1 MRTISSKNELLITE
15 LSNNVFKRFGIDPT
29 ISKDE
34 NSGAISLAWNE
45 NFVAPANLPEDQLE
59 IAKASHAMSMKVIET
74 CLMHRKQ
81 EGLLSDVIG
90 ELTIQESLTVG
101 CAYCVV
107 NSAKDAESFMS
118 RVLHKVDIYEDRY
131 LTVEHPVDKD
141 MLDFSTTAIVVYGL
155 SEEEE
160 EALYSAANTNI
171 KAKNLGNKVARMGK
185 KADVA
190 FDAIGH
196 NMVKP
201 LVGSAVG
208 ITQTIVSVGV
218 EAGVKGALK
227 FANGAVESWKRADF
241 KNDRD
246 FQQLIGA
253 FKKGKKESK
262 IDRGRTLKF

>member
-1 MRTISSKNELLITE
+1 MRTISSKNELLIME

-34 NSGAISLAWNE
+34 NSSVISLSWNE
-45 NFVAPANLPEDQLE
+45 NFVAPANLTDEQLE
-59 IAKASHAMSMKVIET
+59 MAKASHAMSMKVIET

-81 EGLLSDVIG
+81 DGLLDDIVG
-90 ELTIQESLTVG
+90 EFIIQESLTIG
-101 CAYCVV
+101 CAYCIV
-107 NSAKDAESFMS
+107 NSQKDAENFIA
-118 RVLHKVDIYEDRY
+118 RVLHKVEIYEDRY

-141 MLDFSTTAIVVYGL
+141 MLDFTTTAMLIYGL
-155 SEEEE
+155 SEDEE
-160 EALYSAANTNI
+160 EALYSAANANI
-171 KAKNLGNKVARMGK
+171 KAKNIGNKVARMGK

-196 NMVKP
+196 NMIKP

-208 ITQTIVSVGV
+208 ITQTVVSVGI

-246 FQQLIGA
+246 FQQLMRTL
-253 FKKGKKESK
+253 KKDKEAK

>member
-1 MRTISSKNELLITE
+1 MRTISSKNELLISE
-15 LSNNVFKRFGIDPT
+15 LSNNVFKRFGIDPA
-29 ISKDE
+29 ISKGEDGVIE
-34 NSGAISLAWNE
+34 LTWNE
-45 NFVAPANLPEDQLE
+45 NFVAPANLSEEQLE
-59 IAKASHAMSMKVIET
+59 IAKVSHAISMKIIET

-81 EGLLSDVIG
+81 DGLLQDVIG
-90 ELTIQESLTVG
+90 EFVIQESLTVG

-107 NSAKDAESFMS
+107 NSVKDAESFMS

-131 LTVEHPVDKD
+131 LLVDHPVDKD
-141 MLDFSTTAIVVYGL
+141 MLDFTTTAIVVYGL
-155 SEEEE
+155 SEDEE

-171 KAKNLGNKVARMGK
+171 KAKDFGNKIARVGK

-208 ITQTIVSVGV
+208 ITQTVVSVGI

-227 FANGAVESWKRADF
+227 FASGAVESWRRADF

-246 FQQLIGA
+246 FQQLMSTL
-253 FKKGKKESK
+253 KKGKESK

>member
-1 MRTISSKNELLITE
+1 MRTISSRNELLITE
-15 LSNNVFKRFGIDPT
+15 LSNNVFKRFGIDPSM
-29 ISKDE
+29 SKDE
-34 NSGAISLAWNE
+34 QTGIIKLAWNE

-59 IAKASHAMSMKVIET
+59 MAKASHAMAMKVIET

-81 EGLLSDVIG
+81 DGLLADLEEEFV
-90 ELTIQESLTVG
+90 IQEALTVG
-101 CAYCVV
+101 CAYCLV
-107 NSAKDAESFMS
+107 NSPKDAESFIS
-118 RVLHKVDIYEDRY
+118 RVLHKVDIFEDRY
-131 LTVEHPVDKD
+131 LTVEHPIGKD
-141 MLDFSTTAIVVYGL
+141 MLDFTTTALVIYGL
-155 SEEEE
+155 TEDEEES
-160 EALYSAANTNI
+160 LYSAANTNI
-171 KAKNLGNKVARMGK
+171 KAKDLGNKIARMGK

-208 ITQTIVSVGV
+208 ITQTVVSVGI

-246 FQQLIGA
+246 FQQLMSA
-253 FKKGKKESK
+253 FKKGKESK

>member
-1 MRTISSKNELLITE
+1 MRTIISKNEILINE
-15 LSNNVFKRFGIDPT
+15 LAENVFKRFGVDPT
-29 ISKDE
+29 ISKKD
-34 NSGAISLAWNE
+34 SGEIMLAWNDVFT
-45 NFVAPANLPEDQLE
+45 NTANLKDQELE
-59 IAKASHAMSMKVIET
+59 IAKASHAMSSKVIET
-74 CLMHRKQ
+74 CLMHRGE
-81 EGLLSDVIG
+81 EGLLDDAVFSINK
-90 ELTIQESLTVG
+90 ELTVG

-107 NSAKDAESFMS
+107 NSPKDAEDFIS
-118 RVLHKVDIYEDRY
+118 RVLHKIEIYEERY
-131 LTVEHPVDKD
+131 AIVEHPISKD
-141 MLDFSTTAIVVYGL
+141 MLDFTTTAIVVYGL
-155 SEEEE
+155 SEDEEE
-160 EALYSAANTNI
+160 SLYATANTNI
-171 KAKNLGNKVARMGK
+171 KAKNLGNKVAKIGK
-185 KADVA
+185 RADVA

-246 FQQLIGA
+246 FIQLMSVL
-253 FKKGKKESK
+253 KKGKDSK